1 MHDEMPFGLARQTT
15 YAALSS
21 EDLNTMG
28 KRAADSYLSCGTP
41 LNKAVVKLAQEHP
54 SISPHQV
61 KRVVEYANQETFQ
74 RLFDDNEKY
83 ASDKNIDFPLA
94 DPRVILHELNDG
106 ARPHVMTPPP
116 DDYSQAPVKM
126 AHASVEADIELCR
139 AFGVEPVSPGM
150 EKEAKKA
157 RWILDQV
164 KKYKASPDYVHEGS
178 SKVHELIVKQMA
190 GKRAGKQ
197 VSKLRRWSAGGGKV
211 RKGVARGAEKV
222 VTETAKKLGSAGAI
236 DRILEGGEVEKEA
249 GIQALS
255 GLGRGIM
262 TAGRAI
268 GRGRWGLAGKAL
280 RGGAKRFAES
290 PGSGMLAGMGIGAAT
305 GAAAAG
311 PDQRMKGALTGG
323 LLGAAGGAMA
333 GTGAG
338 NVRNLWS
345 KGTSSTPFAAMKPG
359 WRSAAGA
366 GAAGLGGGVLM
377 QKGSSA
383 ETEKALE
390 NEFSDAMMRGDIKVK
405 GDVIEAYKDWRK
417 TKTAGIVKEAMDYAK
432 AGRPQAGLVLDDLR
446 VATSVDRIK
455 QATAD
460 RGVYPEANPYGE
472 LIRLKQEL
480 TKMAQDARDA
490 AAKNESLYHE
500 ALEKLAFEV
509 KQYLLNGG
517 NLGAVSHA
525 MGSVTPPDAVKIAMR
540 AILPSLKPHGL
551 DPVKAQAEMVKYE
564 MVKGASARPV
574 NPKNP
579 IVQAYASMVKLAEGQ
594 ATLEHSFSQLYS
606 ALNEVTGTLKEVM
619 VRHAATR

>member
-94 DPRVILHELNDG
+94 DPRIILHELNDG
-106 ARPHVMTPPP
+106 ARPHIMTPPP

-126 AHASVEADIELCR
+126 AHANVEADIELCR
-139 AFGVEPVSPGM
+139 VFGVEPVSPGM

-164 KKYKASPDYVHEGS
+164 KKYKANPDYVHEGS
-178 SKVHELIVKQMA
+178 SKIHELVVKEMA

-222 VTETAKKLGSAGAI
+222 VTETAKKLGSANVVDLDAV
-236 DRILEGGEVEKEA
+236 DRILGVEKEA

-290 PGSGMLAGMGIGAAT
+290 PGSGMMAGMGIGAAT

-383 ETEKALE
+383 GFT
-390 NEFSDAMMRGDIKVK
+390 
-405 GDVIEAYKDWRK
+405 
-417 TKTAGIVKEAMDYAK
+417 KEAMDYAK

-446 VATSVDRIK
+446 AATSVDRIK

-460 RGVYPEANPYGE
+460 RGAYPEANPYGE
-472 LIRLKQEL
+472 LTRLKQVL

-500 ALEKLAFEV
+500 ALGKLAFEV
-509 KQYLLNGG
+509 KQYLLDGG

-564 MVKGASARPV
+564 MVKGASVRPV

-594 ATLEHSFSQLYS
+594 ATLEHGFSQLHS
-606 ALNEVTGTLKEVM
+606 ALNEVTGTLKEAM